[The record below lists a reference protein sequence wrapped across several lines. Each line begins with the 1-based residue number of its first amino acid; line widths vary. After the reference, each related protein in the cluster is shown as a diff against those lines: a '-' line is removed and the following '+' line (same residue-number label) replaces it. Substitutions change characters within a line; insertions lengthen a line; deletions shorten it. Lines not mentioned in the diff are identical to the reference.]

1 MGKTMAQSENLF
13 MKSVYVLAFLV
24 VGVIARAGMIAGEL
38 TRFPGVTNELASPN
52 SRYVARN
59 VDSAEEPHHL
69 LEIREVGTTD
79 IVASLRYSRFVDV
92 LWSPDSAALL
102 VNDHA
107 GSDFGRCFVFAVT
120 EKPTR
125 TDVGAL
131 ILETFKDD
139 PRLRESG
146 HRYIEGTEWLD
157 TRTLRVRVT
166 GYGASSRSGFEAWF
180 SYILGESVKRLSR

>member
-1 MGKTMAQSENLF
+1 MGKTVAQSENLF
-13 MKSVYVLAFLV
+13 IKSVYVLALLV
-24 VGVIARAGMIAGEL
+24 VAVAARAGMIAGDL
-38 TRFPGVTNELASPN
+38 TRFPGVINELASPN
-52 SRYVARN
+52 RRYVARN

-69 LEIREVGTTD
+69 LEIAEVGGG
-79 IVASLRYSRFVDV
+79 IVASMRYSRFVDV

-107 GSDFGRCFVFAVT
+107 GSDFSRCFVFAVT

-139 PRLRESG
+139 RRLRETG
-146 HRYIEGTEWLD
+146 HRYIEGTAWVD
-157 TRTLRVRVT
+157 TRTLRVKVA

-180 SYILGESVKRLSR
+180 SYVLGESVKRLS